1 MLDSMDPEG
10 TGAERSTS
18 RGRARVGCSGY
29 VYPDWRGIVYPEGSR
44 TADWF
49 SIYAARFD
57 TVELNTTFYRL
68 PTTSA
73 VEQWAA
79 QAPPGFLYAAKLGAF
94 GTHRKK
100 LRDAAG
106 WLPNHLDR
114 VRRLGRALG
123 PNLVQLPP
131 RWKRNTERLDEFLTL
146 APTDIRWA
154 VELRDPSWIHDD
166 VFAVL
171 ERHGAALCIHD
182 LLPRHPWLLTTS
194 WTYLRFHGPDAQANP
209 YHGRYGGRRL
219 GRASRTIR
227 GWLDTGTD
235 VFAYFNN
242 DFEGHAVVDA
252 EWLRRSIDPEADPP
266 GHPTPGSVVP
276 SPPNADPWSEHH
288 VPTTFQREV
297 VAAIRALG
305 KGDVV
310 TYAEIAEEIGHP
322 GAGQAVANVLRR
334 APDLPWWRVVPT
346 DGRLYRSHAPTQAP
360 LLEAEGHRID
370 VRRRVTSR

>member
-1 MLDSMDPEG
+1 MRDSSESEAVVAG
-10 TGAERSTS
+10 KSTS
-18 RGRARVGCSGY
+18 RGRARIGCSGY
-29 VYPDWRGIVYPEGSR
+29 VYPDWRGIVYPKVSR

-49 SIYAARFD
+49 SIYASRFD

-73 VEQWAA
+73 VEQWAV

-106 WLPNHLDR
+106 WLPNHVDR
-114 VRRLGRALG
+114 VRRLGNALG

-131 RWKRNTERLDEFLTL
+131 RWKRNTERIDEFLTL
-146 APTDIRWA
+146 APADIRWA

-194 WTYLRFHGPDAQANP
+194 WTYIRFHGPDAQAHP

-227 GWLDTGTD
+227 AWLDAGTD

-242 DFEGHAVVDA
+242 DFDGHAVVDA
-252 EWLRRSIDPEADPP
+252 EWLRRSVDTGAGRPVDPRP
-266 GHPTPGSVVP
+266 GERATG
-276 SPPNADPWSEHH
+276 PPNAEPWPDLH
-288 VPTTFQREV
+288 VPTPFQREV
-297 VAAIRALG
+297 VEAIRTLA

-310 TYAEIAEEIGHP
+310 TYSEIAQEVGHP

-334 APDLPWWRVVPT
+334 APDLPWWRVVPAE
-346 DGRLYRSHAPTQAP
+346 GRLYRSHAATQAP
-360 LLEAEGHRID
+360 LLEAEGHRVD
-370 VRRRVTSR
+370 EHRRVTRE